1 MRALLRSELGLSS
14 TSERAV
20 EGQVKGVETTRHV
33 GEILS
38 TGIRLAIYGPP
49 NAGKSSLLN
58 RLADRSAAIVIF
70 KPGALD
76 PRKLGDALSEKE
88 RIVVTVRGATG
99 SNPGLRA
106 SPHMYNTM
114 DDLDRFIATIGKY
127 LKTGV

>member
-1 MRALLRSELGLSS
+1 VRTLAAHLMTELSKLD
-14 TSERAV
+14 
-20 EGQVKGVETTRHV
+20 GV
-33 GEILS
+33 
-38 TGIRLAIYGPP
+38 RLWTDPTP
-49 NAGKSSLLN
+49 
-58 RLADRSAAIVIF
+58 DRSAAIVIF